1 MNYYL
6 IKNKMVNKMSKKKFI
21 YILSILLMVGIIS
34 IASNAKA
41 TNPEHLDLLYDEEA
55 GHISIYAI
63 HGVTDETKH
72 FVDSLII
79 RVNGTLVSSQT
90 FTSQESYN
98 ILHWDYYF
106 ADPVPTDGD
115 TIHIFLTCYPFGG
128 TYDKELILGH
138 RNPGHE
144 LGFATTLPP
153 VIVSTILVIII
164 LLLPK
169 LLIRDKE
176 ILVTK

>member
-1 MNYYL
+1 
-6 IKNKMVNKMSKKKFI
+6 
-21 YILSILLMVGIIS
+21 MVGIIS

-41 TNPEHLDLLYDEEA
+41 TNPEHLDLLYDEET

-72 FVDSLII
+72 YVDSLII
-79 RVNGTLVSSQT
+79 LVNGTTVVDWT

-115 TIHIFLTCYPFGG
+115 TIHIFLTCNFGG
-128 TYDKELILGH
+128 TYDKALILGH

-144 LGFATTLPP
+144 LGFASTLPP

-169 LLIRDKE
+169 LLIKNKE